1 MKAEAFRTRSKQ
13 TQYEVRA
20 GTVYLLVCTTRLA
33 ELERPD
39 ATYVKLNPIQYSEPP
54 LSPQLSTSQRHHGFC
69 FFFHDPTLGEGDN
82 RGGSHSLKR

>member
-1 MKAEAFRTRSKQ
+1 MKAEAFTTRSKQ
-13 TQYEVRA
+13 TQYEVKA
-20 GTVYLLVCTTRLA
+20 GTVYLLVCTIRLE

-54 LSPQLSTSQRHHGFC
+54 LSPQLSTSQKHH